1 MLDYFSVYLLFVN
14 IFFRYGY
21 RPLPKILP
29 NNDELKGRLSQ
40 FTAENLEK
48 FNLWYKLDTNAVPDG
63 EYHLKPL
70 TDVKD
75 KSYLED
81 ALPNLVKALD
91 GFVFEDDLR
100 VGRSVTEYEV
110 SSRRE
115 QFKN

>member
-1 MLDYFSVYLLFVN
+1 M
-14 IFFRYGY
+14 
-21 RPLPKILP
+21 
-29 NNDELKGRLSQ
+29 SQ

-70 TDVKD
+70 TDVGD
-75 KSYLED
+75 NSYWKD
-81 ALPNLVKALD
+81 ALPNLLKALD

-110 SSRRE
+110 SSGRK
-115 QFKN
+115 QFTN